1 MAPRRPRVYDSWVT
15 YIVRYST
22 NGAPFEQPADSV
34 GAAARIA
41 VAFVREKRKG
51 VHVHLPDGTSMDFE
65 SFQQAVFQGDLRD

>member
-1 MAPRRPRVYDSWVT
+1 VYDGCVT

-22 NGAPFEQPADSV
+22 KGAPFEQPADSV

-51 VHVHLPDGTSMDFE
+51 VHVRLPDGTSMDFE
-65 SFQQAVFQGDLRD
+65 SFQDAVFHGDLRD